1 MESRQ
6 SLEGIGSIH
15 VGSRNVGSNEE
26 YDPATNT
33 WRECARMPRGLNHI
47 GAVGLGGKVFC
58 IGGFIEQS
66 QTAAPE
72 CPFTILGQIRGR
84 NSRPCPNRSASTR
97 NACSRFVY
105 HCCGTLWLD
114 VGWLLDIR

>member
-26 YDPATNT
+26 HDPATNT

-66 QTAAPE
+66 QTAAPDVSVYDPRTDSWQKLTPLPE
-72 CPFTILGQIRGR
+72 PLGFNPQRLQSVCLSLLWHPLAGRGLV
-84 NSRPCPNRSASTR
+84 AG
-97 NACSRFVY
+97 Y
-105 HCCGTLWLD
+105 
-114 VGWLLDIR
+114 

>member
-47 GAVGLGGKVFC
+47 GAVGLGGKVFLHWRLYR
-58 IGGFIEQS
+58 
-66 QTAAPE
+66 TKPDRR
-72 CPFTILGQIRGR
+72 TGR
-84 NSRPCPNRSASTR
+84 VRLRS
-97 NACSRFVY
+97 
-105 HCCGTLWLD
+105 
-114 VGWLLDIR
+114 